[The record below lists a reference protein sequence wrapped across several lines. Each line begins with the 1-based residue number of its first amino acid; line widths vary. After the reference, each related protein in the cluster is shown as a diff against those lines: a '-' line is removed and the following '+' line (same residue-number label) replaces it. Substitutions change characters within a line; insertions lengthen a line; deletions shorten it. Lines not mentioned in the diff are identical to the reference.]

1 MKTYVQLGRAG
12 DILTILPLLKA
23 APERCALMVAEE
35 YAGLLDGVSYVEPV
49 IYKGAHYEIGN
60 AVAQAQEEKR
70 DWICTQVNG
79 PMAAVSEIVYKR
91 AGQDCAKTTSFQ
103 KEMFRVA
110 GRMTEWDNNYPLL
123 FDQRDYAREDK
134 LCAEWMKPGKKY
146 VLVALDG
153 HTSPFPYK
161 ALALE
166 LLKHCGYSVLDL
178 SRVKAER
185 LYDMLGLYERAMCL
199 VAIDSAPLQLA
210 RGCLTLPVLALAND
224 APLLWHGSS
233 WRPNHFWYCRYKDF
247 PLRAVEMIETIRE
260 IPRFRFK
267 KVQGRIVVH
276 FWNAYAGEKCERPE
290 DWWHPLPITV
300 GACGRDSAMMLKD
313 PKRLPFL
320 RDSLRMAMQR
330 AQTDDWICLTRPNT
344 RFFPGAALDLA
355 KKEAAFAYRIVQNGE
370 GSTFNPIGDCFYAT
384 REFWQQVLPDIPDLI
399 LGSDVFWAHA
409 LAALFRLKGAEDV
422 TGAVY
427 TEAKHGN

>member
-1 MKTYVQLGRAG
+1 MTL
-12 DILTILPLLKA
+12 LPLLRAEK
-23 APERCALMVAEE
+23 ERPALMVAEE
-35 YAGLLDGVSYVEPV
+35 YAGLLEGVSYVEPV
-49 IYKGAHYEIGN
+49 IYKGPHYEIGN
-60 AVAQAQEEKR
+60 AVAQAEAEKR
-70 DWICTQVNG
+70 DWVCTQVNG
-79 PMAAVSEIVYKR
+79 PIAAVAEFVYKR
-91 AGQDCAKTTSFQ
+91 AGPTQTMASSFQ
-103 KEMFRVA
+103 KEMFKVA
-110 GRMTEWDNNYPLL
+110 GRMAEWDNNYPLI
-123 FDQRDYAREDK
+123 FDQRDPGREDK

-178 SRVKAER
+178 SQVKAER
-185 LYDMLGLYERAMCL
+185 LYDLLGLYERAMCL

-210 RGCLTLPVLALAND
+210 RASFTLPVLALAND

-290 DWWHPLPITV
+290 DWWYPFPITV
-300 GACGRDSAMMLKD
+300 GACGRDSAMMIKD
-313 PKRLPFL
+313 PKRLPYL

-330 AQTDDWICLTRPNT
+330 ACEDDWICLTRPAT
-344 RFFPGAALDLA
+344 RFFPGAPLELT
-355 KKEAAFAYRIVQNGE
+355 KKKAAFAYRIDANGE
-370 GSTFNPIGDCFYAT
+370 GQTFKPVGDCFYAT
-384 REFWQQVLPDIPDLI
+384 KAFWKMMLPEIPDLI
-399 LGSDVFWAHA
+399 LGGDYFWSHA
-409 LAALFRLKGAEDV
+409 LAALFRLRGAEDV